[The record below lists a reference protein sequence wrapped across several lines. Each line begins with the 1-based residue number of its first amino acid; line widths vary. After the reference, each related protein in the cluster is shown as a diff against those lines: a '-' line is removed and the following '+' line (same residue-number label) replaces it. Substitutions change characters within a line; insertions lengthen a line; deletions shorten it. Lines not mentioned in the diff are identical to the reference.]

1 MKETFKVLFT
11 YEQDPETGE
20 IKTLNREVINDDLGT
35 KRKTK
40 TRSLLPKD
48 TDPNPKITLES
59 NKLVLNAAAAE
70 LMGISPEDRVELKY
84 EKIGTKFC
92 PIIGNQTAFGTSGG
106 NRVTKSLTI
115 SFRGKAHD
123 RLAEYGEVF
132 TITAHTAKSNVFM
145 LHGNHEPEEVPQQEI
160 TVDDPD
166 EDINLDEL
174 IGNDTDNNTTVM
186 SAVDFNNL

>member
-20 IKTLNREVINDDLGT
+20 IKTLNREVINTDLGT

-40 TRSLLPKD
+40 TSSRLPKD

>member
-174 IGNDTDNNTTVM
+174 IGNNADDNTTVM
-186 SAVDFNNL
+186 NAVDFNNL

>member
-20 IKTLNREVINDDLGT
+20 IKTLNREVINDDLST

-174 IGNDTDNNTTVM
+174 IGNNADDNTTVM
-186 SAVDFNNL
+186 NAVDFNNL

>member
-166 EDINLDEL
+166 EEINLDEL
-174 IGNDTDNNTTVM
+174 IGNNADDNTTVM

>member
-59 NKLVLNAAAAE
+59 NKLVLNSAAAE